1 MADSRGVRSAGR
13 RETPTPQPPL
23 SKTTAT
29 QMARTSRARSLR
41 SASRE
46 ITDFVP
52 VEKPTRRSARQAS
65 VTSVTGENESEEI
78 QARQTRREAMKEM
91 LEDLTVVEEMDTQ
104 LALDEIEPPGTPEH
118 ATPEIPMPFRS
129 PGAISEMSGTTAISS
144 FSMVEA
150 EFLESR
156 FIMKHLRKLC
166 DSAVEFLEHIA
177 PSGATMSDDLRNIK
191 EMQKPGSAYSEE
203 YLDYEIEL
211 NVHLKHFKSEDH
223 SYIRVRALHR
233 ALFGTDEQTA
243 ASDAGLDLILYLT
256 NLLVFAKQMIYSDR
270 DDKTMWD
277 VLRQL
282 DNTFPVQFMRSLD
295 PNAQPSGKGESRLF
309 RETFLLALELR
320 TQLAILVLQKLTDD
334 LESDPEETVSEIFF
348 RSESSQAVDGSPLR
362 GWNIVALGGDEAPLP
377 QELQDQVA
385 ERLNEIRDFFPTD
398 EDSLQRGELVELE
411 RLREKFP
418 WEATILRLLAWVRL
432 RRKELLGA
440 IEDLGGAAVIA
451 SDVKKLH
458 EEPQPVVEQANGPS
472 IPQASPWRKRTS
484 FGRERRRSSR
494 KFNPNAAVDFRAID
508 MLKARERDSGVDFEV
523 NPPRQEQ
530 NKEPIQQV
538 AEVEGMEGEG
548 EGGEEQVQGEEEPLA
563 EPPQQ
568 DGIQPVL
575 ESDEQQQQTEEG
587 PRDPQ
592 DQAQPGEVTKEREDQ
607 SEEPVASDPPQSSAA
622 LLKCLKAVGKPQKE
636 NRPVSIFDRQVTA
649 QRVEFG
655 DGFDETQPTPGPSN
669 TNKAKPPP
677 ESSSHKRPRST
688 DDSYSDDAFE
698 SGDRGLRVLERRRNA
713 PRTKRVRIDPSSS
726 APPPSH
732 QPPPRP
738 TQSSRQSPEQAESF
752 SETEAPEMTEEIPS
766 SNYQAQRQLAQ
777 ENQRL
782 QSRRYRNERKPRKG
796 WSNEEEDAMCEYM
809 RMYPGKYSTIL
820 TYDKSNGNFL
830 EGRTQVNLKDKVRN
844 MALNMIKYVVYL
856 IWTFVDGIS
865 MLTRSRSGT
874 GLRPGFEYIVHPKEK
889 YGAAL
894 VESGWLMR
902 DDGEWVRQEDA

>member
-13 RETPTPQPPL
+13 RETPTPQLPL
-23 SKTTAT
+23 SKTAAT
-29 QMARTSRARSLR
+29 QIARTSRARSLR

-78 QARQTRREAMKEM
+78 QARQTRREAMKEA
-91 LEDLTVVEEMDTQ
+91 LEDLTVVEEIDTQ

-129 PGAISEMSGTTAISS
+129 PGGISEMSGTTAISS

-156 FIMKHLRKLC
+156 FIVKHLRKLC
-166 DSAVEFLEHIA
+166 DSADEFLEHIA
-177 PSGATMSDDLRNIK
+177 PSGATMPDDLRNIK

-223 SYIRVRALHR
+223 SYIHVRALHR
-233 ALFGTDEQTA
+233 ALFGIDKQTA

-282 DNTFPVQFMRSLD
+282 DNTFPAQFMRSLD
-295 PNAQPSGKGESRLF
+295 PNAHPSGKGESRLY

-320 TQLAILVLQKLTDD
+320 TQLAILVLQKLTDSLD
-334 LESDPEETVSEIFF
+334 FDPEETINEIFL
-348 RSESSQAVDGSPLR
+348 RSESSQAVDGSPIR
-362 GWNIVALGGDEAPLP
+362 GWNTAALGGDECPLP
-377 QELQDQVA
+377 QELQDQVVA
-385 ERLNEIRDFFPTD
+385 RLNEIQQYFLTD

-440 IEDLGGAAVIA
+440 IEDLGGAVAIA
-451 SDVKKLH
+451 RDVKKLY
-458 EEPQPVVEQANGPS
+458 EEPQPVIEQANGPS
-472 IPQASPWRKRTS
+472 NPQESPRRKRTS

-494 KFNPNAAVDFRAID
+494 KFDPNAAVDFRAID

-523 NPPRQEQ
+523 NPSRQDQ
-530 NKEPIQQV
+530 SKEPAQHV
-538 AEVEGMEGEG
+538 EEAEGKK
-548 EGGEEQVQGEEEPLA
+548 GEEQVQGEEEPLA
-563 EPPQQ
+563 EPSQQ
-568 DGIQPVL
+568 DDIQPIL
-575 ESDEQQQQTEEG
+575 ENDKQQQQTEEE
-587 PRDPQ
+587 PQ
-592 DQAQPGEVTKEREDQ
+592 DHAQPEEVTEERGNQ
-607 SEEPVASDPPQSSAA
+607 SEEPAASNPPQSSAA
-622 LLKCLKAVGKPQKE
+622 LLKRLKAVGKPQKE
-636 NRPVSIFDRQVTA
+636 NRPVSIFDRQVSA

-669 TNKAKPPP
+669 TNKPKPPP
-677 ESSSHKRPRST
+677 EPSSRKRSRPT
-688 DDSYSDDAFE
+688 DDSDSDDAFE
-698 SGDRGLRVLERRRNA
+698 SEDRGLRVPERRRNA
-713 PRTKRVRIDPSSS
+713 PISKRVRIDPPSS

-732 QPPPRP
+732 QPPSQQP
-738 TQSSRQSPEQAESF
+738 PEQAESV
-752 SETEAPEMTEEIPS
+752 SEPEAPEMTEEIPS

-782 QSRRYRNERKPRKG
+782 QTRRYRNERKPRQA
-796 WSNEEEDAMCEYM
+796 WSNEEEDALCEYM
-809 RMYPGKYSTIL
+809 RMYPAKYSTIL

-830 EGRTQVNLKDKVRN
+830 DGRTQVNLKDKVRN
-844 MALNMIKYVVYL
+844 MALNMIK
-856 IWTFVDGIS
+856 
-865 MLTRSRSGT
+865 SGT

>member
-1 MADSRGVRSAGR
+1 MADD
-13 RETPTPQPPL
+13 E
-23 SKTTAT
+23 
-29 QMARTSRARSLR
+29 RAL
-41 SASRE
+41 
-46 ITDFVP
+46 
-52 VEKPTRRSARQAS
+52 
-65 VTSVTGENESEEI
+65 
-78 QARQTRREAMKEM
+78 
-91 LEDLTVVEEMDTQ
+91 DLTVVEEMDAQ

-156 FIMKHLRKLC
+156 FIVKHLRKLC
-166 DSAVEFLEHIA
+166 DSADEFLEHIA
-177 PSGATMSDDLRNIK
+177 PSGATMPDDLRNIK

-211 NVHLKHFKSEDH
+211 NVHLKHFKSEEH
-223 SYIRVRALHR
+223 SYIHVRALHR

-256 NLLVFAKQMIYSDR
+256 NLLIFAKQMIYSDR

-282 DNTFPVQFMRSLD
+282 DNTFPAQFMRSLD

-320 TQLAILVLQKLTDD
+320 TQLAILVLQKLTDSLD
-334 LESDPEETVSEIFF
+334 FDPDETVSEIFF
-348 RSESSQAVDGSPLR
+348 RSESSQAVDGSSIR
-362 GWNIVALGGDEAPLP
+362 GWNTAALGGDEAPLP

-385 ERLNEIRDFFPTD
+385 ARLNEIRHFFLTD

-432 RRKELLGA
+432 RRKELLDA
-440 IEDLGGAAVIA
+440 IEDLGGAVAIA
-451 SDVKKLH
+451 RDIKKLH
-458 EEPQPVVEQANGPS
+458 EEPQPVIEQANGPT
-472 IPQASPWRKRTS
+472 IPQESPQRKRTS

-494 KFNPNAAVDFRAID
+494 KFDPNAAVDFRAID

-523 NPPRQEQ
+523 NPSRQEQ
-530 NKEPIQQV
+530 SKEPVQQV
-538 AEVEGMEGEG
+538 AEAEGKE
-548 EGGEEQVQGEEEPLA
+548 GEEEPLV

-575 ESDEQQQQTEEG
+575 ENDKPQQQTEE
-587 PRDPQ
+587 DPQ
-592 DQAQPGEVTKEREDQ
+592 DQAQPGEVTEEREDQ
-607 SEEPVASDPPQSSAA
+607 SEEPVASNPPQSSAA
-622 LLKCLKAVGKPQKE
+622 LLKRLKAVGKPQKE

-677 ESSSHKRPRST
+677 ESSSRKRSRPM
-688 DDSYSDDAFE
+688 DDSDSDDAFE
-698 SGDRGLRVLERRRNA
+698 SEDRGLRVPERRRNA
-713 PRTKRVRIDPSSS
+713 PMTKRVRIDPPSS

-732 QPPPRP
+732 QPPSRP
-738 TQSSRQSPEQAESF
+738 TRLSQQPPDQAESV

-796 WSNEEEDAMCEYM
+796 WSNEEEDALCEYM
-809 RMYPGKYSTIL
+809 RMYPGKYSMIL

-844 MALNMIKYVVYL
+844 MALNMIK
-856 IWTFVDGIS
+856 
-865 MLTRSRSGT
+865 
-874 GLRPGFEYIVHPKEK
+874 
-889 YGAAL
+889 
-894 VESGWLMR
+894 
-902 DDGEWVRQEDA
+902 